1 MEGWF
6 NLLKSAKEEHRI
18 LDSNVYNMDEKGC
31 ILGVSE
37 KARVLIPSRSRV
49 KYVKQAGNRESVTV
63 IECISSSGVAIPP
76 FVIWKAQTHRNNWIP
91 LTMRQSMNGTA
102 FATSPNGYTDHE
114 LGFEWLRTV
123 FHPATVQSARGH
135 TRLLIMD
142 GHSSHL
148 SSEFLG
154 FCHDH
159 NILPLCL
166 PPHTTHLLQP
176 LDVGCFGPL
185 AHYYR
190 MEVDE
195 ATQYGLHG
203 VSKYDFLQFY
213 SVAREKA
220 FRVETIRSAFRKAG
234 IVPTDSTMVLEQLI
248 PSSETAG
255 DPTKPSGLPS
265 GQSRP
270 GSSASSV
277 PTPRDY
283 AKLLEYCERLEE
295 YIQNH
300 ANENSPSRRL
310 SNKVYKAVV
319 RKSAEFTILEETNAG
334 LTKVIT
340 AKKERKKLKR
350 HIVSTGRVLTL
361 FQVHEIREEEKKRQT
376 GYNKQQVKDKKNV
389 GKTAKRKNIDD
400 MASGVNKKLK
410 SRCEDEH
417 PQTRTA
423 NGANGNPSAA
433 TTSTIM
439 EQGDMG
445 LNTLYHTGT
454 VDDVPFLK
462 VRRMEFLNQQSPPAP
477 NGQLTTSGA
486 HNAPSYSADKAPP
499 RCSGC
504 RSLDHNYRTCPKKC
518 N

>member
-1 MEGWF
+1 LEVEEEKVLIEWIFQLHRLGIPARPSRISGMAEHIRRNRTGTDSPPLGKNWVSGFTKRHPEIKSVMGTRLDKDRWNSVTRESMEGWF

-220 FRVETIRSAFRKAG
+220 FRVETIRSAF
-234 IVPTDSTMVLEQLI
+234 
-248 PSSETAG
+248 SE
-255 DPTKPSGLPS
+255 
-265 GQSRP
+265 SR
-270 GSSASSV
+270 
-277 PTPRDY
+277 D
-283 AKLLEYCERLEE
+283 
-295 YIQNH
+295 
-300 ANENSPSRRL
+300 
-310 SNKVYKAVV
+310 
-319 RKSAEFTILEETNAG
+319 
-334 LTKVIT
+334 
-340 AKKERKKLKR
+340 
-350 HIVSTGRVLTL
+350 
-361 FQVHEIREEEKKRQT
+361 
-376 GYNKQQVKDKKNV
+376 
-389 GKTAKRKNIDD
+389 
-400 MASGVNKKLK
+400 
-410 SRCEDEH
+410 
-417 PQTRTA
+417 
-423 NGANGNPSAA
+423 
-433 TTSTIM
+433 
-439 EQGDMG
+439 
-445 LNTLYHTGT
+445 
-454 VDDVPFLK
+454 
-462 VRRMEFLNQQSPPAP
+462 
-477 NGQLTTSGA
+477 
-486 HNAPSYSADKAPP
+486 
-499 RCSGC
+499 CS
-504 RSLDHNYRTCPKKC
+504 D
-518 N
+518 